1 MADSLSSW
9 LNDLP
14 ARNGG
19 VNIFNQFQGAVIID
33 SQSINNLAVH
43 LATDT
48 FLTNWKLLF
57 SDPST
62 ALSSLRA
69 YPFKIPCITSSSVYK
84 LAIFGTEYSDVKC
97 LVPDFVAPNAN
108 YLIDMGSVYIKPS
121 FNNFA
126 DYNGY
131 TDISVYLPFYGLAGL
146 IANDIMGKYLYFKLF
161 IDYRTGKGVYY
172 ICVNNNA
179 NADSADLRILA
190 KYEVTLGYNIPLGSS
205 NANEIM
211 KNMLLGSLKTAAY
224 ATAIYGFS
232 KGMAP
237 SGSTSKETTI
247 TKKLDKKT
255 GVLHTTGSK
264 TIEKSNKL
272 NIGGTTI
279 AASSVAAGLSS
290 LENAT
295 TRMSTDKIDNT
306 LLDMASTKHVK
317 VIIKRP
323 KLVNITSDYN
333 KLYGKPAGYT
343 ATLSTLEGFTKVSS
357 VQLEGFNSALQSEVS
372 EIGDILLNGVIL

>member
-19 VNIFNQFQGAVIID
+19 VNIFNQFQGAVVID

-43 LATDT
+43 LSTDT

-57 SDPST
+57 NDPST

-97 LVPDFVAPNAN
+97 LAPDFVAPNAN
-108 YLIDMGSVYIKPS
+108 TLIDMGSVYIRPS

-146 IANDIMGKYLYFKLF
+146 VANDIMGKYLYFKLF

-172 ICVNNNA
+172 VCVNNNA

-237 SGSTSKETTI
+237 AGSTSKETTI

-255 GVLHTTGSK
+255 GVLHTTDSK
-264 TIEKSNKL
+264 IIEKSNKL

>member
-19 VNIFNQFQGAVIID
+19 VNIFNQFQGAVVID
-33 SQSINNLAVH
+33 SQSINNLALH
-43 LATDT
+43 LSTDT

-57 SDPST
+57 NDPST

-97 LVPDFVAPNAN
+97 LAPDFVAPNAN
-108 YLIDMGSVYIKPS
+108 YLIDMGSVYIRPS

-146 IANDIMGKYLYFKLF
+146 VANDIMGKYLYFKLF

-172 ICVNNNA
+172 VCVNNNA

-232 KGMAP
+232 KGMTP
-237 SGSTSKETTI
+237 SGSTSKETTV

-255 GVLHTTGSK
+255 GRLYTTGSK